1 MCKTLVTI
9 TAALAVVSL
18 GSLVSDRAQAGGS
31 QSAPTKYSSRSTQ
44 TATVHTTYQVR
55 TNRQVRAPDVGIT
68 EFSSS
73 SANNPARPR

>member
-18 GSLVSDRAQAGGS
+18 GSLVSDRAEAGGS
-31 QSAPTKYSSRSTQ
+31 QSAPTKYSGRSTQ
-44 TATVHTTYQVR
+44 TATVYPAYHVR
-55 TNRQVRAPDVGIT
+55 TTRQARTPDVGIT

-73 SANNPARPR
+73 SAHNPARPR

>member
-18 GSLVSDRAQAGGS
+18 GSLVSDRAQAGGA
-31 QSAPTKYSSRSTQ
+31 QSAPTKYSGRSTQ
-44 TATVHTTYQVR
+44 TATVYQVR
-55 TNRQVRAPDVGIT
+55 TNRQVQAPDVGIT

-73 SANNPARPR
+73 SAKTAVPRR